1 MTTEDIF
8 RRILEALGGA
18 GVPYMLTGSFA
29 ASYYGVPRATQD
41 IDIVI
46 APTAIQ
52 IRQLVRL
59 LPDTEFYISEEAA
72 LEALAR
78 EGQFNV
84 IDFETGWKIDLIIRK
99 SRPFSHTEFER
110 RSAVDL
116 FGLQVFIASAEDVL
130 LAKLEWA
137 KTGRSLRQ
145 IEDCG
150 NIIRAR
156 WDEFDRG
163 YVERWV
169 TQLVLQAQWEQAC
182 KMAGVG

>member
-8 RRILEALGGA
+8 RRILEALRGA

-29 ASYYGVPRATQD
+29 ASYHGVPRATQD

-145 IEDCG
+145 LEDCG
-150 NIIRAR
+150 NIIRAH
-156 WDEFDRG
+156 WDELDRR
-163 YVERWV
+163 YVEHWV
-169 TQLVLQAQWEQAC
+169 TQLVLQAQWEQAR
-182 KMAGVG
+182 KMAGV